1 MIIKKGTKYYLVE
14 KEMSKAEFDEYKNNI
29 QKHYNTLEERIK
41 VWSKAEKDKI
51 VFEKANA
58 KKQLDELN
66 AL

>member
-14 KEMSKAEFDEYKNNI
+14 KEMSKAEFDEYKDNV
-29 QKHYNTLEERIK
+29 QKNHDILEERIK